1 MLAVISLESVQ
12 CRGTDKQSRVKWRS
26 MKSFRSFFVYDE
38 RAPYMWPNLP
48 DDPVFTGILLAA

>member
-26 MKSFRSFFVYDE
+26 MKSFRSFSVYDE
-38 RAPYMWPNLP
+38 SAPYMWPNLP
-48 DDPVFTGILLAA
+48 DDPVFARMLSAA